1 MTLEELIGALQ
12 TLAARFPEHLDKP
25 VTIMEPGVYDQHG
38 IADVVVIDR
47 DGVALRTE
55 TW

>member
-1 MTLEELIGALQ
+1 MTLAELLGALQ
-12 TLAARFPEHLDKP
+12 ALAARFPEHLDKP

-38 IADVVVIDR
+38 VAEVVASDR
-47 DGVALRTE
+47 DGAVLKTE